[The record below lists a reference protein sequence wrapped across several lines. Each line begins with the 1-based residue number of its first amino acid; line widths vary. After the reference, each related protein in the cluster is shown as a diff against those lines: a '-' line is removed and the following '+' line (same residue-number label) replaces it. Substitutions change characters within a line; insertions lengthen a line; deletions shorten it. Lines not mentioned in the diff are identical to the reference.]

1 MYIYKEKKIKEKKVC
16 AYKMKIRLNYSI
28 HIDFK
33 IKIYENLIQN
43 MESIYDT
50 IYFLRWNKNF
60 TRLLRTISKN

>member
-1 MYIYKEKKIKEKKVC
+1 
-16 AYKMKIRLNYSI
+16 MKIRLNYSI

-33 IKIYENLIQN
+33 IKIYENLIQD